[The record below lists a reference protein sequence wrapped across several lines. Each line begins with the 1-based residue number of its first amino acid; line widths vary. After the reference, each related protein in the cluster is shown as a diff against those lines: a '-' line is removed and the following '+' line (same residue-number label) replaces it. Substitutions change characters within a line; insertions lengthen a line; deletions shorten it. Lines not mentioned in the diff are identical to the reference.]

1 MARFLGSRSD
11 MISAQRSKSLAD
23 GVAHQLELRAVARE
37 AKRVGLA
44 AVKRCGYAGD
54 EHGVIAQPA
63 VHL

>member
-1 MARFLGSRSD
+1 

-37 AKRVGLA
+37 AKRVGLG
-44 AVKRCGYAGD
+44 AVKRRGYAGD
-54 EHGVIAQPA
+54 EHRVIAQPA